1 MNEVFENDEE
11 VSDVADDDIGGL
23 YAGIV
28 LRCNRV
34 QEYAVRATAK
44 RVSRPQGVSNW
55 SDHMQD

>member
-44 RVSRPQGVSNW
+44 RVSRPQGVSN
-55 SDHMQD
+55 